1 MNEKENNEL
10 EEPINNINDNDN
22 EEVNNEKGINNNI
35 QRKPSEMS
43 QIQNEECTII
53 LGGDMMYAI
62 TFLGRVIFT
71 LYSFHGL
78 FFIYNF
84 IIQYIILVPGILYE
98 IDSKF
103 FQIVWGLCYL
113 MFAICTSNILVIPT
127 FEFFSFPF
135 LTNKN
140 PFAHIQSFY
149 YIMEDKEFDTETI
162 VRKNNNYL
170 NCLLIFV
177 EIFYLFGYIL
187 GLSSISIKVKDFIK
201 VIVLFL
207 TYLYYLI
214 IFLNY
219 LLISF
224 YFIFAIIFRNK
235 NKQSFFDIKNFFE
248 NRKTI
253 PEINLLSYVVNPQLL
268 KYYNITPEMKNKK
281 YCEDYCDS
289 LMIIIRA
296 LLLLFSLLLILFLIG
311 IKEASTI
318 VFFLIFILIMLGAS
332 IFMYF
337 QNCFR
342 NKKTF
347 GHFWSPQIE
356 YNIEMKRAK
365 MVSTI
370 RFVCFLISL
379 FAASLLFYSFFFISE
394 NDNIED
400 FPEFTGMGKKNNKT
414 LLLPSICSSSIHG
427 IPIYLYLPFINDAY
441 YYNSNP
447 KESPGYYS
455 SLNIQDYKE
464 LFFDNDYQINIKGN
478 LIKNNNSE
486 SVKMIQYNVK
496 NSKDEVTIL
505 SIKGTS
511 NKKDIYLD
519 FQLYFPSVLLNILST
534 FSIFGQ
540 QKDSLSFKFIEYS
553 LSIPYRLF
561 SQHSI
566 IDEYLIDLKKAYS
579 ANQDSF
585 YKNIVIV
592 GHSLG
597 GGLSKILGRLV
608 KQQAI
613 SLSGPGVNAFHNLWG
628 YEGQSENFEISAID
642 LVPDMDLVP
651 RVEVSGGTI
660 YRIVCKEGPLDCH
673 SKVLSLCEILIMCRN
688 PNYEE
693 YCRKMANLN
702 DKQINDI
709 YKDSELN

>member
-1 MNEKENNEL
+1 MNEKEDNEAN
-10 EEPINNINDNDN
+10 EPINNVLDN
-22 EEVNNEKGINNNI
+22 EEADNEKGTNNDA
-35 QRKPSEMS
+35 QKK
-43 QIQNEECTII
+43 QNEKSEYKNAECTII

-62 TFLGRVIFT
+62 TFLGRLILT

-98 IDSKF
+98 IQSKF
-103 FQIVWGLCYL
+103 FQVVWGLCYL
-113 MFAICTSNILVIPT
+113 LFAICTSNILVIPT

-140 PFAHIQSFY
+140 PFAHLQSFY
-149 YIMEDKEFDTETI
+149 YIFEDQNFDTEKI
-162 VRKNNNYL
+162 VRQNNNYL
-170 NCLLIFV
+170 NSFLIIV
-177 EIFYLFGYIL
+177 EILYSLGYIL
-187 GLSSISIKVKDFIK
+187 GLSSISVKVKDFVKI
-201 VIVLFL
+201 IILFL
-207 TYLYYLI
+207 IYLYYLI

-219 LLISF
+219 IIISF
-224 YFIFAIIFRNK
+224 YFIFAIICFNEG
-235 NKQSFFDIKNFFE
+235 KQSFFDIQNFFE
-248 NRKTI
+248 KRKAI

-268 KYYNITPEMKNKK
+268 KNYDITEDMKKKK
-281 YCEDYCDS
+281 YCEDYIDS
-289 LMIIIRA
+289 LMIIIRI
-296 LLLLFSLLLILFLIG
+296 LLLIFSIVL
-311 IKEASTI
+311 
-318 VFFLIFILIMLGAS
+318 VFFLDVTSIFFFIAFFFIMLGAS

-347 GHFWSPQIE
+347 GHFWAPKYKYKPSM
-356 YNIEMKRAK
+356 NRAK

-370 RFVCFLISL
+370 RFFCFLISL
-379 FAASLLFYSFFFISE
+379 FAASLLFYSFFFVSE

-400 FPEFTGMGKKNNKT
+400 FPEFTGMGKKSDKA

-441 YYNSNP
+441 YYNSYP
-447 KESPGYYS
+447 KEAPGYYS
-455 SLNIQDYKE
+455 SLNIRDYKE
-464 LFFDNDYQINIKGN
+464 LFYDNNYQINIKGN
-478 LIKNNNSE
+478 LIKSNNSE

-519 FQLYFPSVLLNILST
+519 FQLYFPSILLNILST

-540 QKDSLSFKFIEYS
+540 QKDTLSFKFIEYS

-566 IDEYLIDLKKAYS
+566 IDDYLNDLIQAYA

>member
-1 MNEKENNEL
+1 
-10 EEPINNINDNDN
+10 
-22 EEVNNEKGINNNI
+22 
-35 QRKPSEMS
+35 
-43 QIQNEECTII
+43 
-53 LGGDMMYAI
+53 
-62 TFLGRVIFT
+62 
-71 LYSFHGL
+71 
-78 FFIYNF
+78 
-84 IIQYIILVPGILYE
+84 
-98 IDSKF
+98 
-103 FQIVWGLCYL
+103 
-113 MFAICTSNILVIPT
+113 
-127 FEFFSFPF
+127 
-135 LTNKN
+135 
-140 PFAHIQSFY
+140 
-149 YIMEDKEFDTETI
+149 
-162 VRKNNNYL
+162 
-170 NCLLIFV
+170 
-177 EIFYLFGYIL
+177 
-187 GLSSISIKVKDFIK
+187 
-201 VIVLFL
+201 
-207 TYLYYLI
+207 
-214 IFLNY
+214 
-219 LLISF
+219 
-224 YFIFAIIFRNK
+224 
-235 NKQSFFDIKNFFE
+235 
-248 NRKTI
+248 
-253 PEINLLSYVVNPQLL
+253 LL
-268 KYYNITPEMKNKK
+268 KNYEITPEVEKKK

-296 LLLLFSLLLILFLIG
+296 LLLLFSLILVWVLMG
-311 IKEASTI
+311 ISSSI
-318 VFFLIFILIMLGAS
+318 IFFIIFFFIMLGAS

-347 GHFWSPQIE
+347 GNFWAPQIE
-356 YNIEMKRAK
+356 YKIKMKRAK

-379 FAASLLFYSFFFISE
+379 FAASLLFYSFFFVSE

-400 FPEFTGMGKKNNKT
+400 FPEFTGMGKANNKT
-414 LLLPSICSSSIHG
+414 LLLPNICSSTIHG

-447 KESPGYYS
+447 KEAPGYYS
-455 SLNIQDYKE
+455 SLNIQDYKA
-464 LFFDNDYQINIKGN
+464 LFYGKDYQINIKGN
-478 LIKNNNSE
+478 LIKNNKSE

-540 QKDSLSFKFIEYS
+540 QKETLSFKFIEYS

-566 IDEYLIDLKKAYS
+566 IDEYLIDLKKAY
-579 ANQDSF
+579 ADNKDSF

-673 SKVLSLCEILIMCRN
+673 SKTLSLCEILIMCRN

-702 DKQINDI
+702 DKQINNI
-709 YKDSELN
+709 FKDSELN

>member
-1 MNEKENNEL
+1 MNEKENDEKNNKL
-10 EEPINNINDNDN
+10 IINNVDND
-22 EEVNNEKGINNNI
+22 EEANNEI
-35 QRKPSEMS
+35 S
-43 QIQNEECTII
+43 QIKNAECTII

-98 IDSKF
+98 IESKF
-103 FQIVWGLCYL
+103 FQVVWGVCYL
-113 MFAICTSNILVIPT
+113 VFAISTSNILVIPT

-135 LTNKN
+135 MTNKN
-140 PFAHIQSFY
+140 PFAHLQSFY
-149 YIMEDKEFDTETI
+149 YIMEDKEFDTDII
-162 VRKNNNYL
+162 VRQNNNYL
-170 NCLLIFV
+170 NGLLIFI
-177 EIFYLFGYIL
+177 EILYSLGYIL
-187 GLSSISIKVKDFIK
+187 GLASISIKVKDFIK
-201 VIVLFL
+201 IIVLFL
-207 TYLYYLI
+207 IYLYYLI
-214 IFLNY
+214 IFINY
-219 LLISF
+219 LIISF
-224 YFIFAIIFRNK
+224 YFIFAIICFNK
-235 NKQSFFDIKNFFE
+235 NKKSFFDIKNFFE

-268 KYYNITPEMKNKK
+268 KNYKITPDVENKK

-296 LLLLFSLLLILFLIG
+296 LLLFFSLILVWVFMGFNSSIIFFILF
-311 IKEASTI
+311 
-318 VFFLIFILIMLGAS
+318 FLIMLGAS
-332 IFMYF
+332 IFMFF

-347 GHFWSPQIE
+347 GNFWAPQIE
-356 YNIEMKRAK
+356 YKIEMKRAK

-379 FAASLLFYSFFFISE
+379 FAASLLFYSFFFVSE

-400 FPEFTGMGKKNNKT
+400 FPEFTGMGKANNKT
-414 LLLPSICSSSIHG
+414 LLLPNICSSTIHG

-447 KESPGYYS
+447 KEAPGYYS
-455 SLNIQDYKE
+455 SLNIQDYKA
-464 LFFDNDYQINIKGN
+464 LFYDKDYQINIKGN
-478 LIKNNNSE
+478 LIKNNKSE

-561 SQHSI
+561 SQHSM
-566 IDEYLIDLKKAYS
+566 IDEYLIDLKKAY
-579 ANQDSF
+579 ADNQDSF

-651 RVEVSGGTI
+651 RVEVSGGTV

-673 SKVLSLCEILIMCRN
+673 SKTLSLCEILIMCRN

-702 DKQINDI
+702 DKQIHNI
-709 YKDSELN
+709 FIDSELN